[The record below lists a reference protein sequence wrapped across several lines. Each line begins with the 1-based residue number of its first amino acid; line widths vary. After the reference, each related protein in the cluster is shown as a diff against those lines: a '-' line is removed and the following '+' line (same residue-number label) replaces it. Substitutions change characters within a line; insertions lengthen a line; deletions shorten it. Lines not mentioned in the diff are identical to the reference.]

1 MQGLAIWKAYRDKRL
16 EKFLETKQGG
26 PKMIIKESCFTH
38 NDGKLSWIG
47 IIYIDFV
54 DFLQKMSIIVD

>member
-1 MQGLAIWKAYRDKRL
+1 
-16 EKFLETKQGG
+16 
-26 PKMIIKESCFTH
+26 MIIKESCFTH